1 MFMGAIPPPLPLG
14 SRVVVCIDGFN
25 LYYGALKGSS
35 HKWLDIQ
42 RLFTLL
48 RPHDQ
53 ITAIRYFTAVSSY
66 GTSQDQ
72 LTYLRALE
80 TLPLVTIIQGRYKKK
95 KVKCRITHLACTV
108 PAPDRFFFI
117 PEEKRTD
124 VNIGIFML
132 DDAYQGLFDHAILI
146 SGDSDL
152 VPAINM
158 VRTRF
163 QNKQVTVYVPSRD
176 PTRGAAVELRTA
188 ATKNRD
194 FP

>member
-1 MFMGAIPPPLPLG
+1 MGAIPPLLPLG
-14 SRVVVCIDGFN
+14 SRVVVYIDGFN
-25 LYYGALKGSS
+25 FYYGVLKGSS

-95 KVKCRITHLACTV
+95 KVKCRIAHPACTV
-108 PAPDRFFFI
+108 PALDRFFFI

-124 VNIGIFML
+124 VL
-132 DDAYQGLFDHAILI
+132 
-146 SGDSDL
+146 
-152 VPAINM
+152 
-158 VRTRF
+158 
-163 QNKQVTVYVPSRD
+163 
-176 PTRGAAVELRTA
+176 
-188 ATKNRD
+188 
-194 FP
+194 